1 MKKIFTAKKLMATA
15 ALLSA
20 FALQG
25 LADSFNNV
33 WVRADVVPQNA
44 GTVFV
49 DWYIDEV
56 NFASYSEFKRSIN
69 FGASNAFI
77 LTEPA
82 DGWLFAGVAR
92 DMNRSGQYEAETDK
106 QIHVFYNGF
115 FTAFYDHTEYTDPSS
130 SSGAMLLAQ
139 EALAQMT
146 QPTDQVLAVFTKGA
160 VAHRAEGQ
168 EAFGYV
174 YSSKLYNEP
183 GDQVTFYA
191 YGDYDTRGA
200 YNVYYKFDCWKDAAG
215 NEVSRDRELTVT
227 VKGMETYY
235 ANFVTTTKADYQ
247 ENEKVPEQFKFDYNN
262 SDWNG
267 EWNGIETVSAGGARS
282 NHVYDLG
289 GRRMGRDASTLRP
302 GLYVVD
308 GRKLII
314 RK

>member
-1 MKKIFTAKKLMATA
+1 MKKILSSKKLIVTTA
-15 ALLSA
+15 MLST
-20 FALQG
+20 FALHSQ
-25 LADSFNNV
+25 ADSFNNV

-56 NFASYSEFKRSIN
+56 NLASYSEFKRSIN
-69 FGASNAFI
+69 FGASSAYI
-77 LTEPA
+77 ITEPA
-82 DGWLFAGVAR
+82 SGWLFAGVAR
-92 DMNRSGQYEAETDK
+92 DLNRNGQYEAENDK

-115 FTAFYDHTEYTDPSS
+115 FTAFYDHTDYTDPSS
-130 SSGAMLLAQ
+130 STGAMAKAE
-139 EALAQMT
+139 EALAEMT
-146 QPTDQVLAVFTKGA
+146 TPTDLVLAVFTKGA
-160 VAHRAEGQ
+160 VAQRAEGQ

-191 YGDYDTRGA
+191 YGDYDSRGSS
-200 YNVYYKFDCWKDAAG
+200 NVYYKFDCWKDAAG
-215 NEVSRDRELTVT
+215 NEVSRDREFTVT

-247 ENEKVPEQFKFDYNN
+247 ENEKVPERFKFDYYNI
-262 SDWNG
+262 DWNG
-267 EWNGIETVSAGGARS
+267 EWNGIETVSTDNGSHRS
-282 NHVYDLG
+282 HVYDLG
-289 GRRMGRDASTLRP
+289 GRRMGRDVSTLRK

-314 RK
+314 R